1 MSTTTRPG
9 RRRTATKV
17 VASVALLAGAA
28 SVAGLGTFGAFTDTT
43 TADQSVATGTI
54 DLNGPNP
61 TLSEPVRGLV
71 PGDWIERRV
80 TLTRAANSEGFGS
93 LTLTTGVSEVKGAVT
108 DPTNGPLLVVD
119 ACSTPWVDKTGTAEL
134 ICEGSR
140 IDLVASRSALG
151 RFDLKDALPAL
162 NDDAVATSY
171 LRITLKLAETAGNEY
186 KNASAKVK
194 FTFDAVQRGGKA
206 L

>member
-17 VASVALLAGAA
+17 FASLALLAGAA

-43 TADQSVATGTI
+43 TADQKVSTGTI
-54 DLNGPNP
+54 DLGD
-61 TLSEPVRGLV
+61 LKGSISEPVSGLV

-80 TLTRAANSEGFGS
+80 TLTRAANSERFGS
-93 LTLTTGVSEVKGAVT
+93 LTLTTSVSEVKGAVT
-108 DPTNGPLLVVD
+108 DPTNGPLLAVD
-119 ACSTPWVDKTGTAEL
+119 ACSVPWVDQDGTAEL
-134 ICEGSR
+134 TCGGETTGVVS
-140 IDLVASRSALG
+140 SRSALG

-162 NDDAVATSY
+162 NDHATAH

-186 KNASAKVK
+186 KNASAKVR
-194 FTFDAVQRGGKA
+194 FTFDAGQLGGKP